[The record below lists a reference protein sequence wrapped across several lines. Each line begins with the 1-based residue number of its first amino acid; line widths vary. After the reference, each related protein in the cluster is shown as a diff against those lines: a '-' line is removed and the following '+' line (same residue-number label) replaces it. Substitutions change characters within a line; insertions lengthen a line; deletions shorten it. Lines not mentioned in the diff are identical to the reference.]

1 MSSETELTN
10 AIISMVIEAWRFKGN
25 YERLLTG
32 LKPAEQKRY
41 LNQFNWYFK
50 KAAEGLESAGLR
62 VAEFPVGMAFD
73 PGLKISAVNLEDFQ
87 PGDPLVI
94 KQILEPTILASDD
107 RIDHVGS
114 VILEKAAK

>member
-50 KAAEGLESAGLR
+50 KAAEGPEAPRTR
-62 VAEFPVGMAFD
+62 VP
-73 PGLKISAVNLEDFQ
+73 Q
-87 PGDPLVI
+87 PPF
-94 KQILEPTILASDD
+94 
-107 RIDHVGS
+107 
-114 VILEKAAK
+114 

>member
-1 MSSETELTN
+1 MSGCLQDLS
-10 AIISMVIEAWRFKGN
+10 R
-25 YERLLTG
+25 
-32 LKPAEQKRY
+32 
-41 LNQFNWYFK
+41 
-50 KAAEGLESAGLR
+50 LR

-107 RIDHVGS
+107 RIAHVGS

>member
-1 MSSETELTN
+1 
-10 AIISMVIEAWRFKGN
+10 
-25 YERLLTG
+25 
-32 LKPAEQKRY
+32 
-41 LNQFNWYFK
+41 
-50 KAAEGLESAGLR
+50 
-62 VAEFPVGMAFD
+62 MAFD

-107 RIDHVGS
+107 RIAHVGS